1 MKNGILRSVKG
12 GYKKMDVLTKLDAY
26 MALMA
31 KIQNGIAPAEGKEEL
46 LKIRQMPLETENEEQ
61 EGFAKNDTDAYFNQ
75 MELRIVE
82 FFRK

>member
-31 KIQNGIAPAEGKEEL
+31 KIQNGITPAEGKEEL